1 MKIVY
6 ITRKAFDNKIK
17 RCKAKYLIKKG
28 GIRHVVLLRYYLHT
42 IKKYLNIFNRI
53 DILIYNN
60 CIQVKIMKNVSII
73 VPCYNEEESVN
84 IFYERIKEVI
94 DSLSNSYSF
103 EVIFVNDGS
112 KDDTLTNIKTLADSD
127 PIIRYISFSR
137 NFGKESALYAG
148 LEKST
153 GDYVVVIDVDLQ
165 DPPELIVDMLDIVEC
180 EDYDIV
186 ATRRSTREGEPII
199 RSFFARMFYRLI
211 NRISDVQLVDG
222 ARDYRL
228 MTRQVVDSI
237 LRLCEYNRFSKGL
250 FNWVGFNTKWLEFE
264 NIQRTAGES
273 SWSFWSLFNYSIE
286 GIVAFTTV
294 PLSIS
299 TLLGVIFSIISFIM
313 IIVIVLRKIL
323 FSNPVEGWTS
333 TVSIILLLGGIQLLS
348 IGVLGK
354 YLEKTYIETKNRP
367 IYIIKES
374 NLDDNKNQK

>member
-1 MKIVY
+1 MKI
-6 ITRKAFDNKIK
+6 
-17 RCKAKYLIKKG
+17 
-28 GIRHVVLLRYYLHT
+28 
-42 IKKYLNIFNRI
+42 
-53 DILIYNN
+53 
-60 CIQVKIMKNVSII
+60 VSII

-84 IFYERIKEVI
+84 LFYDRIKEII
-94 DSLSNSYSF
+94 DTLSKNYIF

-112 KDDTLTNIKTLADSD
+112 KDDTLKNIKSLAAND
-127 PIIRYISFSR
+127 PLVKYVSFSR

-148 LEKST
+148 LEKSN
-153 GDYVVVIDVDLQ
+153 GDFVVVIDVDLQ
-165 DPPELIVDMLDIVEC
+165 DPPELICQMLDIVEH

-186 ATRRSTREGEPII
+186 ATRRSTRKGEPLM
-199 RSFFARMFYRLI
+199 RSFFARMFYRII
-211 NRISDVQLVDG
+211 NRISDVKLVDG

-237 LRLCEYNRFSKGL
+237 LELCEYNRFSKGL

-264 NIQRTAGES
+264 NIQRTAGKS

-286 GIVAFTTV
+286 AIVAFTTI

-299 TLLGVIFSIISFIM
+299 TLFGVIFSIVSFIM

-323 FSNPVEGWTS
+323 YANPVAGWTS

-374 NLDDNKNQK
+374 NLDDKQEK

>member
-1 MKIVY
+1 MK
-6 ITRKAFDNKIK
+6 
-17 RCKAKYLIKKG
+17 L
-28 GIRHVVLLRYYLHT
+28 
-42 IKKYLNIFNRI
+42 
-53 DILIYNN
+53 
-60 CIQVKIMKNVSII
+60 VSII

-84 IFYERIKEVI
+84 LFYDKIKEVI
-94 DSLSNSYSF
+94 ATLLNDYSF
-103 EVIFVNDGS
+103 EIIFVNDGS
-112 KDDTLTNIKTLADSD
+112 KDDTLTNIKTLANLDSAVK
-127 PIIRYISFSR
+127 YISFSR

-148 LEKST
+148 LDKSM

-165 DPPELIVDMLDIVEC
+165 DPPELIVDMLEIVDH

-186 ATRRSTREGEPII
+186 ATRRTSREGEPIV
-199 RSFFARMFYRLI
+199 RSFFARLFYRLI
-211 NRISDVQLVDG
+211 NSISDVKLVDG

-228 MTRQVVDSI
+228 MTRQVVDAI
-237 LRLCEYNRFSKGL
+237 LELCEYNRFSKGL

-264 NIQRTAGES
+264 NIQRSAGSS

-286 GIVAFTTV
+286 GIVAFTTI

-299 TLLGVIFSIISFIM
+299 TFLGIIFSIVSFIM
-313 IIVIVLRKIL
+313 IIVLVLRKIL
-323 FSNPVEGWTS
+323 YANPVAGWTS

-374 NLDDNKNQK
+374 NMDKDNLKKE

>member
-1 MKIVY
+1 MK
-6 ITRKAFDNKIK
+6 
-17 RCKAKYLIKKG
+17 L
-28 GIRHVVLLRYYLHT
+28 
-42 IKKYLNIFNRI
+42 
-53 DILIYNN
+53 
-60 CIQVKIMKNVSII
+60 VSII

-84 IFYERIKEVI
+84 LFYDKIKEVI
-94 DSLSNSYSF
+94 ATLLNDYSF
-103 EVIFVNDGS
+103 EIIFVNDGS
-112 KDDTLTNIKTLADSD
+112 KDDTLTNIKTLANLDSAVK
-127 PIIRYISFSR
+127 YISFSR

-148 LEKST
+148 LDKSM

-165 DPPELIVDMLDIVEC
+165 DPPELIVDMLEIVEH

-186 ATRRSTREGEPII
+186 ATRRTSREGEPIV
-199 RSFFARMFYRLI
+199 RSFFARLFYRLI
-211 NRISDVQLVDG
+211 NSISDVKLVDG

-228 MTRQVVDSI
+228 MTRQVVDAI
-237 LRLCEYNRFSKGL
+237 LELCEYNRFSKGL

-264 NIQRTAGES
+264 NIQRSAGSS

-286 GIVAFTTV
+286 GIVAFTTI

-299 TLLGVIFSIISFIM
+299 TFLGIIFSIVSFIM
-313 IIVIVLRKIL
+313 IIVLVLRKIL
-323 FSNPVEGWTS
+323 YSNPVAGWTS

-374 NLDDNKNQK
+374 NMDKDNLKKE

>member
-1 MKIVY
+1 MK
-6 ITRKAFDNKIK
+6 
-17 RCKAKYLIKKG
+17 L
-28 GIRHVVLLRYYLHT
+28 
-42 IKKYLNIFNRI
+42 
-53 DILIYNN
+53 
-60 CIQVKIMKNVSII
+60 VSII

-84 IFYERIKEVI
+84 LFYDKIKEVTATLLN
-94 DSLSNSYSF
+94 DYSF
-103 EVIFVNDGS
+103 EIIFVNDGS
-112 KDDTLTNIKTLADSD
+112 KDDTLTNIKTLANLDSAVK
-127 PIIRYISFSR
+127 YISFSR

-148 LEKST
+148 LDKSM

-165 DPPELIVDMLDIVEC
+165 DPPELIVDMLEIVEH

-186 ATRRSTREGEPII
+186 ATRRTSREGEPIV
-199 RSFFARMFYRLI
+199 RSFFARLFYRVI
-211 NRISDVQLVDG
+211 NSISDVKLVDG

-228 MTRQVVDSI
+228 MTRQVVDAI
-237 LRLCEYNRFSKGL
+237 LELCEYNRFSKGL

-264 NIQRTAGES
+264 NIQRSAGSS

-286 GIVAFTTV
+286 GIVAFTTI

-299 TLLGVIFSIISFIM
+299 TFLGIIFSIVSFIM
-313 IIVIVLRKIL
+313 IIVLVLRKIL
-323 FSNPVEGWTS
+323 YANPVAGWTS

-374 NLDDNKNQK
+374 NMGKDNLKKE

>member
-1 MKIVY
+1 MK
-6 ITRKAFDNKIK
+6 
-17 RCKAKYLIKKG
+17 L
-28 GIRHVVLLRYYLHT
+28 
-42 IKKYLNIFNRI
+42 
-53 DILIYNN
+53 
-60 CIQVKIMKNVSII
+60 VSII

-84 IFYERIKEVI
+84 LFYDKIKEVI
-94 DSLSNSYSF
+94 ATLLNDYSF
-103 EVIFVNDGS
+103 EIIFVNDGS
-112 KDDTLTNIKTLADSD
+112 KDDTLTNIKTLANLDSAVK
-127 PIIRYISFSR
+127 YISFSR

-148 LEKST
+148 LDKSM

-165 DPPELIVDMLDIVEC
+165 DPPELIVDMLEIVEH

-186 ATRRSTREGEPII
+186 ATRRTSREGEPIV
-199 RSFFARMFYRLI
+199 RSFFARLFYRLI
-211 NRISDVQLVDG
+211 NSISDVKLVDG

-228 MTRQVVDSI
+228 MTRQVVDAI
-237 LRLCEYNRFSKGL
+237 LELCEYNRFSKGL

-264 NIQRTAGES
+264 NIQRSAGSS

-286 GIVAFTTV
+286 GIVAFTTI

-299 TLLGVIFSIISFIM
+299 TFLGIIFSIVSFIM
-313 IIVIVLRKIL
+313 IIVLVLRKIL
-323 FSNPVEGWTS
+323 YANPVAGWTS

-374 NLDDNKNQK
+374 NMDKDNLKKENP

>member
-1 MKIVY
+1 MKI
-6 ITRKAFDNKIK
+6 
-17 RCKAKYLIKKG
+17 
-28 GIRHVVLLRYYLHT
+28 
-42 IKKYLNIFNRI
+42 
-53 DILIYNN
+53 
-60 CIQVKIMKNVSII
+60 VSII

-84 IFYERIKEVI
+84 LFYDRIKEVI
-94 DSLSNSYSF
+94 DTLSKNYIF

-112 KDDTLTNIKTLADSD
+112 KDDTLKNIKILAAND
-127 PIIRYISFSR
+127 PLVKYVSFSR

-148 LEKST
+148 LEKSN
-153 GDYVVVIDVDLQ
+153 GDFVVVIDVDLQ
-165 DPPELIVDMLDIVEC
+165 DPPELICQMLDIVEH

-186 ATRRSTREGEPII
+186 ATRRSTRKGEPLM
-199 RSFFARMFYRLI
+199 RSFFARMFYRII
-211 NRISDVQLVDG
+211 NRISDVKLVDG

-237 LRLCEYNRFSKGL
+237 LELCEYNRFSKGL

-264 NIQRTAGES
+264 NIQRTAGKS

-286 GIVAFTTV
+286 AIVAFTTI

-299 TLLGVIFSIISFIM
+299 TLFGVIFSIVSFIM

-323 FSNPVEGWTS
+323 YANPVAGWTS

-374 NLDDNKNQK
+374 NLDDKQEK

>member
-1 MKIVY
+1 
-6 ITRKAFDNKIK
+6 
-17 RCKAKYLIKKG
+17 
-28 GIRHVVLLRYYLHT
+28 
-42 IKKYLNIFNRI
+42 
-53 DILIYNN
+53 
-60 CIQVKIMKNVSII
+60 MKNVSIV
-73 VPCYNEEESVN
+73 VPCYNEEETVN
-84 IFYERIKEVI
+84 LFYERITDVI
-94 DSLSNSYSF
+94 NSLSNYSF
-103 EVIFVNDGS
+103 EIIFINDGS
-112 KDDTLTNIKTLADSD
+112 KDNTLKNIKSLADNDS
-127 PIIRYISFSR
+127 IIKYVSFSR

-148 LEKST
+148 LKKSR

-165 DPPELIVDMLDIVEC
+165 DPPELISTMLDIVEN

-199 RSFFARMFYRLI
+199 RSFFARMFYKLI
-211 NRISDVQLVDG
+211 NRISDVKLVDG

-237 LRLCEYNRFSKGL
+237 LELSEYNRFSKGL

-264 NIQRTAGES
+264 NIQRSAGS
-273 SWSFWSLFNYSIE
+273 TSWSFWSLFNYSIE
-286 GIVAFTTV
+286 GIVAFTTI

-299 TLLGVIFSIISFIM
+299 TFFGVVFSLISFVM
-313 IIVIVLRKIL
+313 IILIVVRNLL
-323 FSNPVEGWTS
+323 FSNPVAGWTS

-374 NLDDNKNQK
+374 NLDEE